1 MATELKTT
9 TPWIA
14 ALQLPKDDSTLAKL
28 VRIAP
33 TPLVGLYE
41 MRPRMAVDQLVIA
54 FKSFYEPSAQD
65 LRLIRE
71 VVDIM
76 ASHACRY
83 YSSETD
89 FIVGAKGRLQLA
101 IDPPVIMFSG
111 PSGAGK
117 SMLIQALVR
126 LFANSPPVHLSSDLP
141 DFPIRPVAAVQVE
154 SNVSGGKL
162 LMSIAHSLGLDE
174 HYAKGTKWDVAHLRL
189 RLFQLACCCV
199 FPDEL
204 QFVSRSLNSNALAA
218 KLLTLL
224 AELRVPVFYACNY
237 SLGHKL
243 KKRPPE
249 DRARLLSSPMIML
262 PDVPD
267 SPDFIKFL
275 EDAKVIFDGVLA
287 IQPESDAAEIHRMS
301 FGLRRMVVRLFA
313 FGFKIARES
322 HRGERGDF
330 MVTMKHVHA
339 AYLSTDFEED
349 RSTVEGS
356 FAALLGIG
364 ENNDDY
370 ICPFN
375 LALSEEAVLRKLADA
390 RRESALNAAEA
401 EKSRTRQERQGISRA
416 AKVNT
421 GSTEP
426 VLTKRAKTSRL
437 TSPKTAAELLAGL

>member
-1 MATELKTT
+1 MT

-14 ALQLPKDDSTLAKL
+14 ALQLPKTDLALAKL

-33 TPLVGLYE
+33 KRLAGLYD
-41 MRPRMAVDQLVIA
+41 MRPRMAVEQLIVA

-76 ASHACRY
+76 VSHACTY
-83 YSSETD
+83 YSSEHD
-89 FIVGAKGRLQLA
+89 FIAGAKGRLRLA

-117 SMLIQALVR
+117 SMLIQALAR
-126 LFANSPPVHLSSDLP
+126 LFANISPVRLGPDLP
-141 DFPIRPVAAVQVE
+141 DFPIRPIAAVQVE
-154 SNVSGGKL
+154 SNVSGAKL
-162 LMSIAHSLGLDE
+162 LTSIAISLGLDE
-174 HYAKGTKWDVAHLRL
+174 HYAKGTKWDIAHLRL

-243 KKRPPE
+243 KNRPPE

-267 SPDFIKFL
+267 SPDFIRFL
-275 EDAKVIFDGVLA
+275 EDAKVIFNGALT
-287 IQPESDAAEIHRMS
+287 IQPERDAAKIHSMS
-301 FGLRRMVVRLFA
+301 FGLRRMVVRLLA
-313 FGFKIARES
+313 FGYRIAREA
-322 HRGERGDF
+322 HHGAFDDF
-330 MVTMKHVHA
+330 MVTMDHIHA
-339 AYLSTDFEED
+339 AYLSIDFEED
-349 RSTVEGS
+349 RNTVEGS

-364 ENNDDY
+364 EKNNDY
-370 ICPFN
+370 ICPFD
-375 LALSEEAVLRKLADA
+375 LAPSEKAVLRKLADA
-390 RRESALNAAEA
+390 RRQDALNAAEG
-401 EKSRTRQERQGISRA
+401 EKSRTKEEREALKRA
-416 AKVNT
+416 EKSNT
-421 GSTEP
+421 GPKGSLP
-426 VLTKRAKTSRL
+426 AKAVKTSRL
-437 TSPKTAAELLAGL
+437 ASPRTAAELLAGL